1 MDGILQNEAKACE
14 RMAQWN
20 CEIKYQVV
28 MKDEREAGLRE
39 VLNLGHTVGRAIET
53 LSEYRL
59 LHGEAVSIGLI
70 AACAL
75 SVSMGYM
82 TEAEKDRVRSLL
94 VRAGLPVGIPGY
106 IDREKLVQKLYT
118 DKKVRNGRL
127 RFVIPKGIGEIV
139 EFRPGVFA
147 EEVSEDTARQ
157 IIMEMD
163 PRA

>member
-1 MDGILQNEAKACE
+1 
-14 RMAQWN
+14 
-20 CEIKYQVV
+20 
-28 MKDEREAGLRE
+28 
-39 VLNLGHTVGRAIET
+39 
-53 LSEYRL
+53 
-59 LHGEAVSIGLI
+59 
-70 AACAL
+70 
-75 SVSMGYM
+75 M